1 MAKEKWQVN
10 KTPARPNFPKTARN
24 PAQLA
29 PREAEEERIKAE
41 LSRAT
46 ERLERSLSGLRATAK
61 AHGLRPTAKPERQS
75 EKVGWQIKHTK
86 QLLLEAFPPDGHP
99 PAHLTLQAIQNR
111 LRPLVKKGCKEPS
124 TDTIARALGRRGRR
138 T

>member
-1 MAKEKWQVN
+1 MAMGKRQMN
-10 KTPARPNFPKTARN
+10 RAPARPNLAKTA
-24 PAQLA
+24 AQLA

-46 ERLERSLSGLRATAK
+46 ERLERTLSGLRATAQTP
-61 AHGLRPTAKPERQS
+61 GLRPTAKPERQS